1 MKLYPKDAL
10 ERFEFDLIKDR
21 LASLCNSNVGKELAT
36 ELIPYHDRKELKLR
50 LQQSEE
56 LLEIEANDL
65 SFPEIAYPG
74 VASEI
79 KWLKIQGS
87 KLDGQS
93 FIKIA
98 HLCEVIRNLYRF
110 LHEQREELPALYS
123 IVELCEDP
131 KPLIGL
137 INTNLEENGK
147 VRSSASRKLSDI
159 RKSLDSERS
168 RSKRKFDSIL
178 RKYKKLGWL
187 REFDESYYNNR
198 RVLAV
203 ESEYKRKIKGII
215 HGISESGRS
224 AFIEP
229 LEMLEMNNHI
239 SSLEQDELLEVNRIL
254 KELTKEVAHYLP
266 SIEMYNAGLGM
277 IDFTRAKV
285 KLAIQMDARMPEINT
300 NGKIKLRNAYHPVL
314 SWFLKKENKKS
325 IPLNLELSKES
336 RLLVISGPNAGGK
349 SIALKTL
356 GLLQIM
362 LQSGLLIPVDEGS
375 TMIFFN
381 KLFVD
386 IGDDQS
392 IEYELSTFSSRLVK
406 MKYFLEFAD
415 QHTILF
421 IDEFGTGSDPD
432 LGGALAEVM
441 LEDLVKSKPYGMIT
455 THYNNIK
462 VFAENTDGVT
472 NGSMLFELS
481 NLAPLFKLEQGQPG
495 SSFTFEVASK
505 IGLTNELLDRAKSLV
520 SDQKVNFDR
529 VLVQLQA
536 RKNEL
541 NRKNRQLSKNQKI
554 LADELERTKD
564 EFEYLQEKLTQLNDP
579 ENQKRIEQ
587 GRKYIRLLESYQK
600 SKNKK
605 EILKRVVIAAD
616 KWSDAIKKEQLKDEA
631 QKVKEKQ
638 HHVRKQKKEK
648 KKQQTIQKSWVPQV
662 GDLIKIG
669 DGKQTGEIKE
679 IKKGKALVHFGSMKT
694 IVDVDK
700 IIVVRKEK
708 TKKDGNQANKQS
720 T

>member
-10 ERFEFDLIKDR
+10 ERFEFNQIKDK
-21 LASLCNSNVGKELAT
+21 LISLCNSDAARGLA
-36 ELIPYHDRKELKLR
+36 ENLKPYHDRKELKLK
-50 LQQSEE
+50 LSQTEE

-65 SFPEIAYPG
+65 SFPEISFPSIAK
-74 VASEI
+74 EI
-79 KWLKIQGS
+79 KWLKINGS
-87 KLDGQS
+87 KLDGDS
-93 FIKIA
+93 FIRI
-98 HLCEVIRNLYRF
+98 HHVCDVIRNVYRF
-110 LHEQREELPALYS
+110 LHENREELPALYT
-123 IVELCEDP
+123 IVENIEDP
-131 KPLIGL
+131 KSLMAL
-137 INTNLEENGK
+137 INSKIEGNGT
-147 VRSSASRKLSDI
+147 VRSSASKKLGDI
-159 RKSLDSERS
+159 RKDLDSERS
-168 RSKRKFDSIL
+168 RSKRKFDSQL

-203 ESEYKRKIKGII
+203 EAEYKRKINGII

-229 LEMLEMNNHI
+229 IEMIEINNHI
-239 SSLEQDELLEVNRIL
+239 SSLEQDELLEENRIL
-254 KELTKEVAHYLP
+254 KALTKEVSNYLP
-266 SIEMYNAGLGM
+266 SIIIYYNGLGT

-285 KLAIQMDARMPEINT
+285 RLAIQMDARMPEISKNGEILLKNT
-300 NGKIKLRNAYHPVL
+300 QHPLL
-314 SWFLKKENKKS
+314 SWFLKKENKKAV
-325 IPLNLELSKES
+325 PLNLRLDKDS
-336 RLLVISGPNAGGK
+336 RLMVISGPNAGGK

-362 LQSGLLIPVDEGS
+362 LQSGLLVPVGEGS
-375 TMIFFN
+375 KMFFFN

-415 QHTILF
+415 PQSILF

-441 LEDLVKSKPYGMIT
+441 LEDLVKKRPYGMIT

-462 VFAENTDGVT
+462 VFAENTNGVI

-481 NLAPLFKLEQGQPG
+481 NLAPLFVLEQGQPG

-505 IGLTNELLDRAKSLV
+505 IGLPASLIDRAKTVV
-520 SDQKVNFDR
+520 SEQKVNFDK

-541 NRKNRQLSKNQKI
+541 NRKNRQLSKNQKT
-554 LADELERTKD
+554 LSEELKRTKE
-564 EFEYLQEKLTQLNDP
+564 EFEYLQNKLEQLNDP
-579 ENQKRIEQ
+579 ENQKKLEQ

-600 SKNKK
+600 TKNKK
-605 EILKRVVIAAD
+605 EILKRVIIASD
-616 KWSDAIKKEQLKDEA
+616 KWADGIKKERLKDEA
-631 QKVKEKQ
+631 QVLKEKQ
-638 HHVRKQKKEK
+638 SRIRKQKKEK
-648 KKQQTIQKSWVPQV
+648 KKQKIIQESWIPNV

-669 DGKQTGEIKE
+669 NGKQTGEIKE
-679 IKKGKALVHFGSMKT
+679 IKKGKALVHFGAMKT
-694 IVDVDK
+694 IVDVEK
-700 IIVVRKEK
+700 VVVVKKEEK
-708 TKKDGNQANKQS
+708 NGK
-720 T
+720 

>member
-1 MKLYPKDAL
+1 MKIYPADAL
-10 ERFEFDLIKDR
+10 VRFEFDHVRNKLMG
-21 LASLCNSNVGKELAT
+21 LCSSGVGKELA
-36 ELIPYHDRKELKLR
+36 ENLVPYEDEKELRLR
-50 LQQSEE
+50 LAQSEE
-56 LLEIEANDL
+56 LMEIEANQL
-65 SFPEIAYPG
+65 SFPETAFPGIAT
-74 VASEI
+74 EL
-79 KWLKIQGS
+79 KWLKVQGS
-87 KLDGQS
+87 KLDGES

-98 HLCEVIRNLYRF
+98 HLCEVIRNVYRF
-110 LHEQREELPALYS
+110 LHEQREQLPALYA
-123 IVELCEDP
+123 IVESCEDP
-131 KPLIGL
+131 KPLILL
-137 INTNLEENGK
+137 INSKLEENGK
-147 VRSSASRKLSDI
+147 VRSSASKKLSDI
-159 RKSLDSERS
+159 RKSLDSERN

-229 LEMLEMNNHI
+229 IEMIEMNNHV

-254 KELTKEVAHYLP
+254 RELTKEVALYLP
-266 SIEMYNAGLGM
+266 SIERYNSGLGL

-285 KLAIQMDARMPEINT
+285 KLAIQMDARMPEIST
-300 NGKIKLRNAYHPVL
+300 DGEIKLRNSYHPVL
-314 SWFLKKENKKS
+314 SWYLKKENKKS
-325 IPLNLELSKES
+325 IPLNLELSKKS

-362 LQSGLLIPVDEGS
+362 LQSGLLVPVDEGS
-375 TMIFFN
+375 KMFFFK

-392 IEYELSTFSSRLVK
+392 IEYELSTFSSRLMK

-441 LEDLVKSKPYGMIT
+441 LEDLVKKKPYGMIT

-462 VFAENTDGVT
+462 VFAENTAGVS

-505 IGLTNELLDRAKSLV
+505 IGLKDELLQRAKNLV

-529 VLVQLQA
+529 ILVQLQA

-541 NRKNRQLSKNQKI
+541 NRKNRNLSKKQKE
-554 LADELERTKD
+554 LSDELERTKD
-564 EFEYLQEKLTQLNDP
+564 EYEYLQEKLTQLNDP

-605 EILKRVVIAAD
+605 EILKRVIIAAD
-616 KWSDAIKKEQLKDEA
+616 KWSDAIKKEQLKDEVA
-631 QKVKEKQ
+631 QLKEKQ
-638 HHVRKQKKEK
+638 RRIKKQKREK
-648 KKQQTIQKSWVPQV
+648 KKQKTIQESWIPQI

-669 DGKQTGEIKE
+669 TGKQTGELVE
-679 IKKGKALVHFGSMKT
+679 MNKGKALIHFGAMKT
-694 IVDVDK
+694 IIDLDK
-700 IIVVRKEK
+700 ITVVKKKNEK
-708 TKKDGNQANKQS
+708 QDGNKTNTS
-720 T
+720 SN

>member
-1 MKLYPKDAL
+1 
-10 ERFEFDLIKDR
+10 
-21 LASLCNSNVGKELAT
+21 
-36 ELIPYHDRKELKLR
+36 
-50 LQQSEE
+50 
-56 LLEIEANDL
+56 
-65 SFPEIAYPG
+65 
-74 VASEI
+74 
-79 KWLKIQGS
+79 
-87 KLDGQS
+87 
-93 FIKIA
+93 
-98 HLCEVIRNLYRF
+98 
-110 LHEQREELPALYS
+110 
-123 IVELCEDP
+123 
-131 KPLIGL
+131 
-137 INTNLEENGK
+137 
-147 VRSSASRKLSDI
+147 
-159 RKSLDSERS
+159 
-168 RSKRKFDSIL
+168 
-178 RKYKKLGWL
+178 
-187 REFDESYYNNR
+187 
-198 RVLAV
+198 
-203 ESEYKRKIKGII
+203 
-215 HGISESGRS
+215 
-224 AFIEP
+224 
-229 LEMLEMNNHI
+229 
-239 SSLEQDELLEVNRIL
+239 
-254 KELTKEVAHYLP
+254 
-266 SIEMYNAGLGM
+266 
-277 IDFTRAKV
+277 
-285 KLAIQMDARMPEINT
+285 
-300 NGKIKLRNAYHPVL
+300 
-314 SWFLKKENKKS
+314 
-325 IPLNLELSKES
+325 
-336 RLLVISGPNAGGK
+336 
-349 SIALKTL
+349 
-356 GLLQIM
+356 
-362 LQSGLLIPVDEGS
+362 
-375 TMIFFN
+375 
-381 KLFVD
+381 
-386 IGDDQS
+386 
-392 IEYELSTFSSRLVK
+392 
-406 MKYFLEFAD
+406 MKYFLEFSD
-415 QHTILF
+415 QNTILF

-638 HHVRKQKKEK
+638 RHVRKQKKEK